1 MFEKVL
7 LKTDRY
13 SSMIYILMLF
23 AGHRRYYV
31 CSDKNLLIVSETF
44 EIRIELDLLTHD
56 DMIVVICHVYTTCN

>member
-13 SSMIYILMLF
+13 SSMIMIYILMFF
-23 AGHRRYYV
+23 AGHRRNYV
-31 CSDKNLLIVSETF
+31 CSDKNLLIVNETF
-44 EIRIELDLLTHD
+44 EIRIDLLTHD